1 MPLTLYPAV
10 DIKDGRAVR
19 LTQGKA
25 DQETVYDADPVAAAQ
40 RFADAGT
47 EWLHVVDLDAAFTGE
62 PRNRHLIEQV
72 VEATGCRV
80 QASGGVRTLEDVQ
93 ASLDYGAERVV
104 IGTMAL
110 SDPDFVRRVLD
121 AVGPRIAVGLDARGR
136 TLQARGWTEEAG
148 DLFEAIDAF
157 SAMGVPRF
165 VYTDV
170 AKDGM
175 LQGPN
180 VDMLQQVADA
190 TDAAR
195 HRVRRRRQP
204 RRPAAARR
212 LPPPGRRRHRR
223 QGPVRRGV
231 HARGGPRGLAR
242 RPAGA
247 GRRPVSLAARV
258 IPCLDVTDGRV
269 VKGINFV
276 DLRDAGDP
284 VELARVYD
292 REGADELVFLDI
304 TASSDDRDTMVDVV
318 ERVAEPGRDPV
329 RGRRWDPHRRRR
341 APDAARGR
349 GQGRVQHRGGPTPR
363 GADRGRRGLRVAVG
377 GRGRRRPTS

>member
-25 DQETVYDADPVAAAQ
+25 DEETVYDVDPVAAAQ

-47 EWLHVVDLDAAFTGE
+47 AWLHVVDLDAAFTGE
-62 PRNRHLIEQV
+62 PRNRHLIEGI

-80 QASGGVRTLEDVQ
+80 QASGGVRTLADVK

-110 SDPDFVRRVLD
+110 TNPDFVREVLD

-148 DLFEAIDAF
+148 DLFEAIEQF
-157 SAMGVPRF
+157 TAMGVPRF

-180 VDMLQQVADA
+180 VEMLTQVADA
-190 TDAAR
+190 TDAHVTAS
-195 HRVRRRRQP
+195 
-204 RRPAAARR
+204 
-212 LPPPGRRRHRR
+212 G
-223 QGPVRRGV
+223 GV
-231 HARGGPRGLAR
+231 SSLDDLRT
-242 RPAGA
+242 
-247 GRRPVSLAARV
+247 LAACHDRV
-258 IPCLDVTDGRV
+258 
-269 VKGINFV
+269 
-276 DLRDAGDP
+276 
-284 VELARVYD
+284 
-292 REGADELVFLDI
+292 
-304 TASSDDRDTMVDVV
+304 
-318 ERVAEPGRDPV
+318 
-329 RGRRWDPHRRRR
+329 
-341 APDAARGR
+341 DAAIVGKALY
-349 GQGRVQHRGGPTPR
+349 
-363 GADRGRRGLRVAVG
+363 ADAFTLEEALEVAA
-377 GRGRRRPTS
+377 S